1 MPLQG
6 EPVRIFPLLI
16 YSLDTDKMTS
26 IKIKFRPSTVEGK
39 EGCIYIQI
47 IHNRV
52 VRQLN
57 TDYRIFAS
65 EWDEKSETVMANGD
79 RVNIVNAIKERLT
92 WDMAR
97 LKKVISQLETEQS
110 RYTADDVITAFHK
123 LTKEVSLFSFWHN
136 VIAQLK
142 QLGKIRTSETYTA
155 TLNSFMAF
163 RDEQDVPLD
172 GISSDMMLLYEAH
185 LKARGVRMNTIS
197 FYMRIFRAVYNRAVE
212 KGLTAQNYPFRH
224 VYTGVDKTMKRA
236 IPIKAIKEMKEL
248 DLAMNSALDF
258 ARDMFL
264 FSFYTRGM
272 SFVDMAYLKKT
283 DIKNGILTYRRRKTG
298 QELSIKWEKCM
309 AEIIAKYPENK
320 TVYLLPII
328 KEKGDERRQYD
339 NALHLVNYRL
349 KELSIMLKLQRP
361 LTMYVARHSWA
372 SAAKAKN
379 VPLSVISEG
388 MGHDS
393 EATTQIYLASLETSV
408 VDKANKMIL
417 GLL

>member
-1 MPLQG
+1 
-6 EPVRIFPLLI
+6 
-16 YSLDTDKMTS
+16 MTS
-26 IKIKFRPSTVEGK
+26 IKIKHRPSSVEGK
-39 EGCIYIQI
+39 EGCIYFQI

-65 EWDEKSETVMANGD
+65 EWNEDTETIIANGD
-79 RVNIVNAIKERLT
+79 RTNIVNAIKEHLA
-92 WDMAR
+92 WDVAR
-97 LKKVISQLETEQS
+97 LNKVVAQLGAERHKYS
-110 RYTADDVITAFHK
+110 ADDVITAFHR

-142 QLGKIRTSETYTA
+142 QLGKVRTAETYTA
-155 TLNSFMAF
+155 TLKSFMKF
-163 RDEQDVPLD
+163 QNNQDVPLD
-172 GISSDMMLLYEAH
+172 GITSDMMLLYEAH

-212 KGLTAQNYPFRH
+212 KGVTTQQNPFRH
-224 VYTGVDKTMKRA
+224 VYTGVDKTVKRA
-236 IPIKAIKEMKEL
+236 IPIKDIKALKDM
-248 DLAMNSALDF
+248 DLSMNPTLDF
-258 ARDMFL
+258 TRDMFM

-298 QELSIKWEKCM
+298 QELTIKWEKCM
-309 AEIIAKYPENK
+309 ADIVAKYPENK
-320 TVYLLPII
+320 TNFLLPII
-328 KEKGDERRQYD
+328 KEQGNERKQYD
-339 NALHLVNYRL
+339 NALHLVNYHL
-349 KELSIMLKLQRP
+349 KDLSEKLKLQRP